1 MMLRD
6 VKGPLSVERLTP
18 NPHTSTA
25 ADTVLGRRRFGY
37 GVVVDW
43 SLLCGKRP
51 HAWPEEGC
59 LVTEPGG
66 LVRWQPAKE
75 ARSLLS
81 AHPAYRWG
89 YMQRRLS
96 VTKNEKQSE

>member
-1 MMLRD
+1 
-6 VKGPLSVERLTP
+6 
-18 NPHTSTA
+18 
-25 ADTVLGRRRFGY
+25 
-37 GVVVDW
+37 VVVDW

-96 VTKNEKQSE
+96 VTKNEKQSEQIAAPPRWRKAPVCPSRMVRARRKTPPCAPDARGP